1 MTSHPH
7 LAYIHS
13 RSVVHLDVKPA
24 NVLVT
29 AAEDRCKL
37 TDFGCSLHL
46 ADEPNDSAGLVPD
59 PPPQRHQATRHLYVV
74 AAAAAEVELV
84 VYSAPELFQTDD
96 LRQSGKSLVKA
107 DIYSLGVTLWQ
118 LAARR
123 YPFDEYRFSACAVI
137 YAVVEFGAR
146 PDGTG
151 YDACGLPPP
160 STCPTVPLTVT
171 DDAEIDYV
179 KTYSRCWRDEPDAR
193 PTTADLVPLFDVWRR
208 HRRN

>member
-1 MTSHPH
+1 
-7 LAYIHS
+7 
-13 RSVVHLDVKPA
+13 
-24 NVLVT
+24 
-29 AAEDRCKL
+29 L

-46 ADEPNDSAGLVPD
+46 ADEPNDSAGLFPSSSAA
-59 PPPQRHQATRHLYVV
+59 PPSNTASLRRCGGGGGGGT
-74 AAAAAEVELV
+74 V

-171 DDAEIDYV
+171 EDAEIDYV
-179 KTYSRCWRDEPDAR
+179 KTYSKCWRDEPDAR